1 MSVNVS
7 RKSSPGSRPER
18 RIGRMVVLA
27 LCGLAVVV
35 GEVRGQAAE
44 WESGVAAREVTLPE
58 ALSLARENAPALE
71 QRMSQLEVAKYGE
84 MTAWGQFLP
93 DLS

>member
-1 MSVNVS
+1 MIS
-7 RKSSPGSRPER
+7 ER

-71 QRMSQLEVAKYGE
+71 QRMSQLEVA
-84 MTAWGQFLP
+84 
-93 DLS
+93 

>member
-1 MSVNVS
+1 MIS
-7 RKSSPGSRPER
+7 ER

-44 WESGVAAREVTLPE
+44 WESAVAAREVTLPE

-71 QRMSQLEVAKYGE
+71 QRMSQLEVA
-84 MTAWGQFLP
+84 
-93 DLS
+93 

>member
-1 MSVNVS
+1 MIS
-7 RKSSPGSRPER
+7 ER

-27 LCGLAVVV
+27 LCGLAVGV

-44 WESGVAAREVTLPE
+44 WESAVAAREVTLPE